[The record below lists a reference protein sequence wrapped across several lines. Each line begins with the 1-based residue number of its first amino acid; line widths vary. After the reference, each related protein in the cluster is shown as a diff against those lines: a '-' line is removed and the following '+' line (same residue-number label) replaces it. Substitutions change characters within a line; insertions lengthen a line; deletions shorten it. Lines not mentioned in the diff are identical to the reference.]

1 MIFVKPCLHP
11 ETLGTRYLVPPFS
24 FLCGWNKSQKSSF
37 LILVLQ
43 YQYIL
48 EIVFTLKGPRGLG
61 EMAQ

>member
-11 ETLGTRYLVPPFS
+11 EAVGTPFS
-24 FLCGWNKSQKSSF
+24 LLCAWNKSQKSLF

-48 EIVFTLKGPRGLG
+48 EIVFTLKGPGGLG